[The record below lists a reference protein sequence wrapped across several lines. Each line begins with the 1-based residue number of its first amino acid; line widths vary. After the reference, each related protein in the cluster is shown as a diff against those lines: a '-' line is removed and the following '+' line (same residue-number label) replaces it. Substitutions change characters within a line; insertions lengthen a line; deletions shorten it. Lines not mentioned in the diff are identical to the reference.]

1 MNGTRTLSVS
11 RVGLISRIAAAL
23 FGGYALA
30 YCASAALAVLL
41 PVPRS
46 EAVVIA
52 VLTGLLI
59 YASAIMWVF
68 SARTAARAW
77 LVLLLLILP
86 CAVVIWLPGILT

>member
-1 MNGTRTLSVS
+1 MKALRFTSSARMSLF
-11 RVGLISRIAAAL
+11 SRIAAAL
-23 FGGYALA
+23 FGGYALTYYA
-30 YCASAALAVLL
+30 AAALAVLL

-59 YASAIMWVF
+59 YASAIMWTF

-77 LVLLLLILP
+77 LVLLLLVLP
-86 CAVVIWLPGILT
+86 CAVVTWLPGILT